1 MHLAP
6 HRSILL
12 LTRGLEPVGVGRQ
25 VELAASGLRAR
36 GWDVKLAVTTGGG
49 SVPERLAR
57 AGFPVHRLGRRPGVG
72 PDVAV
77 GLARLAK
84 ADSSA
89 AILSF
94 GRSQAV
100 VAGAVRRVLPVLRVV
115 CQLSLPPRG
124 VLAAWALRQADRVVA
139 ASPAVARACLERGV
153 PTERVCVVPP
163 GVSPAAGTGLSR
175 EQLAERLGLR
185 AQSIWTLCVAPWEP
199 ASHLDRLIWAI
210 DQLGVVHQGLEHVL
224 VGAGPLLGKVRR
236 RARVQ
241 QLAERL
247 HVFPM
252 LDCLPDLLPR
262 VRLVWQSGNV
272 ACGGALLDGMAHG
285 IGTVAVESDA
295 ARQLILP
302 GVTGTIV
309 PADPESEFPR
319 RALNLI
325 EDDAL
330 AARYGSAARARVAEF
345 FSAESYVAG
354 VEAALLEA
362 VQ

>member
-1 MHLAP
+1 M
-6 HRSILL
+6 
-12 LTRGLEPVGVGRQ
+12 GV
-25 VELAASGLRAR
+25 S
-36 GWDVKLAVTTGGG
+36 
-49 SVPERLAR
+49 
-57 AGFPVHRLGRRPGVG
+57 
-72 PDVAV
+72 
-77 GLARLAK
+77 
-84 ADSSA
+84 
-89 AILSF
+89 
-94 GRSQAV
+94 
-100 VAGAVRRVLPVLRVV
+100 
-115 CQLSLPPRG
+115 
-124 VLAAWALRQADRVVA
+124 
-139 ASPAVARACLERGV
+139 
-153 PTERVCVVPP
+153 TERVCVVPP

-185 AQSIWTLCVAPWEP
+185 AQSIWTLCVAPLEP

-210 DQLGVVHQGLEHVL
+210 DQLGVVHQGLEHLL

-262 VRLVWQSGNV
+262 VRLVWQPGNV

-319 RALNLI
+319 RAFNLI

-354 VEAALLEA
+354 VEAAVLEA
-362 VQ
+362 LQ